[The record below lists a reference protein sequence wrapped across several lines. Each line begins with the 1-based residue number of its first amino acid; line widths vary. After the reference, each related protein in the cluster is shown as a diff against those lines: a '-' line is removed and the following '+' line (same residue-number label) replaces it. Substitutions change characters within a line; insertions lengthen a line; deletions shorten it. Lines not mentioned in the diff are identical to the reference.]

1 MSKKNSDTKSER
13 VRVVTKEMR
22 EAMKAKGI
30 DNDAIPNEGIHRYRR
45 VSPDKVLKKR
55 SDAKIKISMFLD
67 ADILDYFQAHAES
80 KNDLSYQ
87 KQINDALRAAIERDK
102 NDSPYSALL
111 KDEQF
116 IGTLCKILEPRL
128 NKRRRAA

>member
-1 MSKKNSDTKSER
+1 
-13 VRVVTKEMR
+13 
-22 EAMKAKGI
+22 
-30 DNDAIPNEGIHRYRR
+30 
-45 VSPDKVLKKR
+45 
-55 SDAKIKISMFLD
+55 
-67 ADILDYFQAHAES
+67 
-80 KNDLSYQ
+80 LSYQ